1 MLDVIKHADV
11 TELSLSRPPANA
23 LTQELL
29 ERLLGAHEAAVAE
42 GARAIIISG
51 SENMFSAGLDV
62 PVLLA
67 KNRAEIEEFWLT
79 FFTLLNNVAKSVI
92 PVGAAITGHAPAGG
106 MVLAL
111 YCDFRVA
118 SRGDFK
124 LGLNEVSVGLPVSRN
139 VLYAL
144 ESAIGQRRAAWHAS
158 SGELIS
164 PQAAYDIGMVDVLAD
179 SPAEV
184 VAACLRRAEQLLA
197 LPQVAMNRTRLAAKS
212 SLLEMSAE
220 KSSYVRLAVDAW
232 FSDEA
237 QDMMRLM
244 VEKLSK

>member
-1 MLDVIKHADV
+1 MLDVIKHGDV
-11 TELSLSRPPANA
+11 TELSLCRPPANA

-29 ERLLGAHEAAVAE
+29 EGLLSAHEVAVAE

-51 SENMFSAGLDV
+51 SEKMFSAGLDV
-62 PVLLA
+62 PVLLG

-79 FFTLLNNVAKSVI
+79 FFALLNNLAKSVI

-124 LGLNEVSVGLPVSRN
+124 LGLNEVSVGLPVTRN
-139 VLYAL
+139 VLHAL
-144 ESAIGQRRAAWHAS
+144 ESVIGQRRAAWHAS
-158 SGELIS
+158 SGVLIS
-164 PQAAYDIGMVDVLAD
+164 PEAAYDIGLIDILAD

-184 VAACLRRAEQLLA
+184 VAVCLQRAEQLLA

-244 VEKLSK
+244 FEKPSK